1 MTAFDDAERRMRAG
15 TAEAFG
21 RTYARICAYPVFLL
35 LDAAGVGAAVSV
47 LDVGTGTGTVPA
59 GACARGATVTAVD
72 ADPDMVK
79 LAREAAKDAQVS
91 VATLP
96 GLPFADEQFDA
107 VVANFV
113 LNHVG
118 RPLAALR
125 EMRRVTRPG
134 GTVAVTIWAHPQGS
148 GQKLIGRAVQAAGVT
163 RPDDLPFLAPEDDFP
178 RTAHG
183 LSELLA
189 AAGLTGPSSERIEW
203 EHRVAAEDW
212 WSGPAAGVSFFGH
225 LIVRQPPEIVAEIKR
240 HFDNLSS
247 EFAAPD
253 GMLALPH
260 AAVLTTG
267 RHLSRGRGCRPA
279 GALALEGAA
288 RRARAVPAGR
298 HR

>member
-21 RTYARICAYPVFLL
+21 RTYARICAYPVSLL
-35 LDAAGVGAAVSV
+35 LDAAGVGAAVRV
-47 LDVGTGTGTVPA
+47 LDVGTGTGTAAVA
-59 GACARGATVTAVD
+59 ACARGATVTAVD
-72 ADPDMVK
+72 ADPDMVN
-79 LAREAAKDAQVS
+79 LAREAAKDAQVR

-96 GLPFADEQFDA
+96 SLPFAGEQFDA

-125 EMRRVTRPG
+125 ELRRVTRPG
-134 GTVAVTIWAHPQGS
+134 GRVAVTAWAHPQGS

-178 RTAHG
+178 RTVDG
-183 LSELLA
+183 LTSLLT
-189 AAGLTGPSSERIEW
+189 AAGFSAPSGQIVEW
-203 EHRVAAEDW
+203 EHRASPEDW

-225 LIVRQPPEIVAEIKR
+225 LIVRQAPEKIAEIKH
-240 HFDNLSS
+240 HFDDLSS
-247 EFAAPD
+247 EFATPD

-260 AAVLTTG
+260 AALV
-267 RHLSRGRGCRPA
+267 A
-279 GALALEGAA
+279 
-288 RRARAVPAGR
+288 AGR
-298 HR
+298 A

>member
-21 RTYARICAYPVFLL
+21 RTYARICAYPVSLL
-35 LDAAGVGAAVSV
+35 LDAAGVGAGVTV
-47 LDVGTGTGTVPA
+47 LDAGTGTGTVA
-59 GACARGATVTAVD
+59 VAACARGATVTAVD

-79 LAREAAKDAQVS
+79 LAREAATAAQVS

-96 GLPFADEQFDA
+96 DLPVADEQFDA

-125 EMRRVTRPG
+125 ELRRVTRPG
-134 GTVAVTIWAHPQGS
+134 GKVAVTIWAHPQGS
-148 GQKLIGRAVQAAGVT
+148 GQQLIGRAVQAAGVT

-178 RTAHG
+178 RTADG
-183 LSELLA
+183 LTNLLA
-189 AAGLTGPSSERIEW
+189 AAGLTEPSSQIIEW
-203 EHRVAAEDW
+203 EHRVTADDW

-225 LIVRQPPEIVAEIKR
+225 LIVRQPPAKIAEIKR
-240 HFDNLSS
+240 HFNDLSR
-247 EFAAPD
+247 EFARPD

-260 AAVLTTG
+260 AALLASG
-267 RHLSRGRGCRPA
+267 RA
-279 GALALEGAA
+279 GGA
-288 RRARAVPAGR
+288 P
-298 HR
+298 

>member
-1 MTAFDDAERRMRAG
+1 MTAFDDAERRIRAG

-21 RTYARICAYPVFLL
+21 RTYARICAYPVSVL
-35 LDAAGVGAAVSV
+35 LDAAGVGAAVNV
-47 LDVGTGTGTVPA
+47 LDAGTGTGTVA
-59 GACARGATVTAVD
+59 VAASARGATVIAVD
-72 ADPDMVK
+72 ADPDMVG

-96 GLPFADEQFDA
+96 SLPFAAGQFDA
-107 VVANFV
+107 AVANFV

-125 EMRRVTRPG
+125 ELRRVTRPR

-178 RTAHG
+178 RTANG
-183 LSELLA
+183 LTDLLA
-189 AAGLTGPSSERIEW
+189 GAGLTEPSSQIIEW

-225 LIVRQPPEIVAEIKR
+225 LIVRQSPEKVAEIKR
-240 HFDNLSS
+240 HFDDFSS
-247 EFAAPD
+247 EFATPD

-260 AAVLTTG
+260 TALLATG
-267 RHLSRGRGCRPA
+267 RA
-279 GALALEGAA
+279 
-288 RRARAVPAGR
+288 
-298 HR
+298 